1 MSDDRINDRNR
12 SVPSGRLSR
21 LSQFGRLAGGV
32 AGGMIAEGTRRLAAG
47 ERPRMGDLLLT
58 PGNAK
63 RVTERLS
70 HLRGTR

>member
-1 MSDDRINDRNR
+1 MSDDKINDHNR

-32 AGGMIAEGTRRLAAG
+32 AGGMIAEGTRRLVAG

-63 RVTERLS
+63 RVTER
-70 HLRGTR
+70 